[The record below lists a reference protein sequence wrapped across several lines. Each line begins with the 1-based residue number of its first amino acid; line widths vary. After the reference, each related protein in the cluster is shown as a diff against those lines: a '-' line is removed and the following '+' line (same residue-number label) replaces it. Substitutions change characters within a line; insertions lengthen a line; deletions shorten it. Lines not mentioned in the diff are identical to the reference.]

1 MKRWIALGVSVWLLG
16 MALAQNPAAVEKMIE
31 EGKLQA
37 AYTEALM
44 LGNAGYVLA
53 AKAAS
58 YYAGYQASDK
68 EKGSWYDRAEEAA
81 KKAIQADP
89 DNPEAY
95 FELARAHGRLA
106 QFRGILDSLNL
117 ASSVRDNLNKVLKLN
132 PKHAG
137 AKVALALWHLELTQK
152 GVGWLYGANGGQVVP
167 LFEEAIKLEPQTII
181 HRVEYATALARMNR
195 KADAI
200 KQLEY
205 ALSLPAKTYAD
216 RKDLE
221 RAKRQLDELK

>member
-1 MKRWIALGVSVWLLG
+1 MKRWVVLGIGMWMLGVV
-16 MALAQNPAAVEKMIE
+16 LAQTPAAVEKMID

-37 AYTEALM
+37 AYSEALK

-58 YYAGYQASDK
+58 YYAGYQAADK
-68 EKGSWYDRAEEAA
+68 ERGSWYDKAEEAA

-106 QFRGILDSLNL
+106 QFRGILESLNL
-117 ASSVRDNLNKVLKLN
+117 ASSVRDNLNKALKLN
-132 PKHAG
+132 PNHAG

-152 GVGWLYGANGGQVVP
+152 GVGWLYGANMGQVVP

-195 KADAI
+195 KAEAV
-200 KQLEY
+200 KQLEF

-216 RKDLE
+216 QKDQE
-221 RAKRQLDELK
+221 RAKKQLEELK

>member
-1 MKRWIALGVSVWLLG
+1 MKRWIALGMWVLG
-16 MALAQNPAAVEKMIE
+16 MALAQTPAAVEKMID

-37 AYTEALM
+37 AYTEALK

-58 YYAGYQASDK
+58 YYAGYQAAEK

-89 DNPEAY
+89 DDPEAY

-106 QFRGILDSLNL
+106 QFRGILESLNL
-117 ASSVRDNLNKVLKLN
+117 ASSVRDNLNKALKLK
-132 PKHAG
+132 PDHAG

-152 GVGWLYGANGGQVVP
+152 GVGWLYGANIGQVVP

-195 KADAI
+195 KAEAI
-200 KQLEY
+200 KQLEF
-205 ALSLPAKTYAD
+205 ALSLPARTYAD
-216 RKDLE
+216 QKDLE
-221 RAKRQLDELK
+221 RARKQLEELK

>member
-1 MKRWIALGVSVWLLG
+1 MKRWIVLG
-16 MALAQNPAAVEKMIE
+16 MWMLAVATAQTPAAVGKLID
-31 EGKLQA
+31 EGKLQE
-37 AYTEALM
+37 AYTEALK

-58 YYAGYQASDK
+58 YYAAYQAGDK

-89 DNPEAY
+89 NDPDAY

-106 QFRGILDSLNL
+106 QFRGILESLNL
-117 ASSVRDNLNKVLKLN
+117 ASSVRDNLNKALKLN
-132 PKHAG
+132 PNHAG

-152 GVGWLYGANGGQVVP
+152 GVGWLYGANIGQVVP

-195 KADAI
+195 KAEAI
-200 KQLEY
+200 KQLEF
-205 ALSLPAKTYAD
+205 ALSLPARTYAD
-216 RKDLE
+216 QKDQE
-221 RAKRQLDELK
+221 RARKQLEELK